1 MLHEFLTQNRD
12 EIIARARTKV
22 AARSAPRVT
31 EEELKNGVP
40 LFLTQLG
47 ETLRL
52 SSRGDEAME
61 RSAAAH
67 GADLF
72 RMGFTVAQ
80 VVHDYG
86 DVCQTVT
93 ELADE
98 TDAPITTD
106 EFHTL
111 NRCLDDAIAVAVTEY
126 TRGREQSMADQETER
141 MGLLAHE

>member
-1 MLHEFLTQNRD
+1 MLHEFLTLNRD
-12 EIIARARTKV
+12 QIIARARAKV
-22 AARSAPRVT
+22 AARSAPCPT

-52 SSRGDEAME
+52 ASSGSEAMA

-67 GADLF
+67 GADLL

-111 NRCLDDAIAVAVTEY
+111 NRCLDDAIAVAVTE
-126 TRGREQSMADQETER
+126 
-141 MGLLAHE
+141 